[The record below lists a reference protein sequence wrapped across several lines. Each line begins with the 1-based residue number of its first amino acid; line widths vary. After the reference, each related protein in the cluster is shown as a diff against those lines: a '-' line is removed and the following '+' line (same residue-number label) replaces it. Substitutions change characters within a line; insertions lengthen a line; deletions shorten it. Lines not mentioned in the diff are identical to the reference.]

1 MNLNRRIIK
10 NSIFLLLLSL
20 FLSLSSCVTRYTP
33 LERIRPLSGKCKD
46 YILFS
51 DSLTKQRDQGFTKRA
66 TINISGY
73 AVGSKANKELLY
85 QMYKPII
92 ETIFADYLL
101 SVSAIKIFAKVQCE
115 HDMEK
120 NWPLLAQGQ
129 YKQAASVIRTC
140 RKKTNDDENMEKC
153 LIFSMQGKS
162 FTESVWPPETD
173 SD

>member
-1 MNLNRRIIK
+1 MNWNRTIIK
-10 NSIFLLLLSL
+10 NSIFILAVSL
-20 FLSLSSCVTRYTP
+20 ILTSCVSRYTP
-33 LERIRPLSGKCKD
+33 LERIRPLSGTCKD

-51 DSLTKQRDQGFTKRA
+51 VSLTKQRDQGFTKRA

-85 QMYKPII
+85 DVYKPII

-115 HDMEK
+115 HDMQK
-120 NWPLLAQGQ
+120 NWPLLAQEH
-129 YKQAASVIRTC
+129 YKQVANVIRIC
-140 RKKTNDDENMEKC
+140 RKQNIENDNMEKC
-153 LIFSMQGKS
+153 LIFSMQGKT
-162 FTESVWPPETD
+162 FKEPLWPPD

>member
-1 MNLNRRIIK
+1 MNWKRRIIK
-10 NSIFLLLLSL
+10 DSIIILTLSL
-20 FLSLSSCVTRYTP
+20 ILTSCVSRYTP
-33 LERIRPLSGKCKD
+33 LERIRPLSGTCKD

-85 QMYKPII
+85 NVYKPII

-101 SVSAIKIFAKVQCE
+101 SISAVKIFAKVQCE

-120 NWPLLAQGQ
+120 NWPLLAQEHYRQ
-129 YKQAASVIRTC
+129 VAKVIRTC
-140 RKKTNDDENMEKC
+140 RKQNIEDDNMEKC
-153 LIFSMQGKS
+153 LILSMQGKT
-162 FTESVWPPETD
+162 FKEPVWPPD